1 MVSNPGE
8 EERDFR
14 IRLQLTAREKR
25 DELVEKLREKYHSKI
40 SRLQD
45 RIRTAENAVE
55 REKEQ
60 AQQQKLQT
68 ALSFGATI
76 FSALLGRKTV
86 SRSSIGRASTTV
98 SRAGRILKEK
108 KDVERA
114 EETLEVLQEQVAEL
128 QALLTEEID
137 RIQASLDP
145 ITEALETFTVRPNKS
160 GISVSLVTLAWAPYW
175 QDPKGG
181 LSPAW

>member
-1 MVSNPGE
+1 MRQPRITA
-8 EERDFR
+8 ER
-14 IRLQLTAREKR
+14 
-25 DELVEKLREKYHSKI
+25 VEQLREKYNAKI

-45 RIRTAENAVE
+45 RIRTAGHAVE

-68 ALSFGATI
+68 AVSFGATI

-86 SRSSIGRASTTV
+86 SRSSLGRASTTV

-114 EETLEVLQEQVAEL
+114 EEKLEALQEQVSEL
-128 QALLTEEID
+128 EALLREEIERVHAD
-137 RIQASLDP
+137 LDP
-145 ITEALETFTVRPNKS
+145 QTEKLETYTLLPNKS
-160 GISVSLVTLAWAPYW
+160 GISVTAVTLVWTPSW
-175 QDPKGG
+175 QDDRGG
-181 LSPAW
+181 LIPAW